1 MSTRM
6 RGLGQI
12 LTVVAFVAALLLGA
26 MPAAPTA
33 AQPVSD
39 VRDVKVKVRD
49 LKLDCQSMDGSAT
62 SRPSAMDDDKYI
74 VSCTGGG
81 LDGLT
86 CVYTPTTSDCS
97 VDKQDPTQPGD
108 VPQADDDLGLAPV
121 VTGAANGAAAAATQA
136 APAKEKHGKKH
147 GKHGKKGGKH
157 RRR

>member
-1 MSTRM
+1 MTNITR
-6 RGLGQI
+6 GPGQI
-12 LTVVAFVAALLLGA
+12 LAVATFVVALVLGA
-26 MPAAPTA
+26 AQASPTA

-39 VRDVKVKVRD
+39 VRDVKIKVRD
-49 LKLDCQSMDGSAT
+49 LKLDCVSMEGSAT

-86 CVYTPTTSDCS
+86 CVYTPTTSDCF
-97 VDKQDPTQPGD
+97 VEKRNPTQPGD
-108 VPQADDDLGLAPV
+108 VPQVDDDLGLAS
-121 VTGAANGAAAAATQA
+121 VTGAADGAAADATQA
-136 APAKEKHGKKH
+136 APAREKHSKH